1 MKKKICFIASV
12 PGGINSFQRT
22 NIERLSEKYD
32 VYAIANFK
40 DKSELEN
47 IKITDAFPVE
57 IQRRPNIRQNIKAL
71 KELYHIFKTH
81 KFDCFVSMSCNASLL
96 AAIAGKMVGIPS
108 RIRIFTG
115 QVWANMTGIKREMFK
130 CLDRLTV
137 VLNTQTMVDG
147 HAQFNFLSERK
158 IINPEKAKCMPNIVG
173 IDTALFKPNTT
184 IRIAER
190 ERLSIPKDSFV
201 YAFLGRIN
209 RDKGIFELLGAA
221 NKLFKEKANACL
233 VLIGPMENGLT
244 TDIIKKY
251 TNLKLGK
258 NTFFY
263 GKTTQPFNALCI
275 ADVFCLPSYREGF
288 GLSVLEASATQL
300 PVICSDT
307 YGMQSAYEE
316 NVTGLKCKVK
326 DVDSLYNCMRKLY
339 EDPEFARIL
348 GMNGR
353 RRVEEEFNKD
363 FISKCWF
370 DYLSGVV
377 DK

>member
-1 MKKKICFIASV
+1 MKKKICFIASF
-12 PGGINSFQRT
+12 PNGINSFQRT

-40 DKSELEN
+40 DKSELGN
-47 IKITDAFPVE
+47 IRITDAFPVAIE
-57 IQRRPNIRQNIKAL
+57 RKPNIRQNIKAL
-71 KELYHIFKTH
+71 RELYHIFRNQ

-96 AAIAGKMVGIPS
+96 AAIAGKMAGIPF

-115 QVWANMTGIKREMFK
+115 QVWANMTGIKRKMFK
-130 CLDRLTV
+130 SLDRLTV
-137 VLNTQTMVDG
+137 ILNTQTMVDG

-158 IINPEKAKCMPNIVG
+158 IINSDKAKCMPNIVG
-173 IDTALFKPNTT
+173 IDTALFKPDTA
-184 IRIAER
+184 IRIEER
-190 ERLSIPKDSFV
+190 EKLSIPKDAFV

-221 NKLFKEKANACL
+221 NKLFREKTNTCL
-233 VLIGPMENGLT
+233 VLIGPMENNLT
-244 TDIIKKY
+244 TDIIAEY

-263 GKTTQPFNALCI
+263 GKTTQPYNALCI
-275 ADVFCLPSYREGF
+275 ADAFCLPSYREGF

-300 PVICSDT
+300 PVICSDA
-307 YGMQSAYEE
+307 YGMQSAYED
-316 NVTGLKCKVK
+316 NVTGLKCKMK
-326 DVDSLYNCMRKLY
+326 DVDSLYNCMRRLY
-339 EDPEFARIL
+339 EDPEFARTL
-348 GMNGR
+348 GINGR

-363 FISKCWF
+363 LISKCWF
-370 DYLSGVV
+370 DYLSEIV

>member
-12 PGGINSFQRT
+12 PNGINSFQRT

-40 DKSELEN
+40 DKSELGN
-47 IKITDAFPVE
+47 IKITDAFPVAIE
-57 IQRRPNIRQNIKAL
+57 RRPNIRQNIKAL
-71 KELYHIFKTH
+71 KELYHIFRDQ

-96 AAIAGKMVGIPS
+96 AAIAGKMAYIPF

-115 QVWANMTGIKREMFK
+115 QVWANMSGIKRKIFK

-137 VLNTQTMVDG
+137 ILNTQTMVDG
-147 HAQFNFLSERK
+147 LAQFNFLSERE

-173 IDTALFKPNTT
+173 IDTSLFRPDKAVRTK
-184 IRIAER
+184 ER
-190 ERLSIPKDSFV
+190 KKLSIPNDAFV

-221 NKLFKEKANACL
+221 DKLFSEKSNACL

-244 TDIIKKY
+244 SAIIESY

-263 GKTTQPFNALCI
+263 GMTTQPYNALCI

-300 PVICSDT
+300 PVICSDA

-316 NVTGLKCKVK
+316 NVTGLKCKMK
-326 DVDSLYNCMRKLY
+326 DVDSLYNCMRRLY
-339 EDPEFARIL
+339 EEPEFARTL

-353 RRVEEEFNKD
+353 NRVEERFNKD

-370 DYLSGVV
+370 DYLSETI